1 MLQKKAL
8 IRNRVQECITLA
20 EQKFCIIMPEVDVR
34 FDLRGKAAGV
44 AGWRGHEYY
53 LRFNNKHMALGGKTW
68 DHIINDVVPHEV
80 AHTVCQSN
88 PHLGRNHN
96 NGWKTVCLALGG
108 NGKRCYSTEDA
119 PEAVAAAEPYV
130 YITTKGF
137 EVRFS
142 KRLHNKIQK
151 GAAYRIRGGKGE
163 VNVECAYN
171 YMAAP
176 SITKIKTVAPTAP
189 TKGQSKADQIRTQIA
204 LGNTKEECIEFG
216 VTVLGMKRAL
226 AKTYVNNNWN
236 K

>member
-44 AGWRGHEYY
+44 AGRRGYEYY

-68 DHIINDVVPHEV
+68 DHLLNDVVAHEV

-88 PHLGRNHN
+88 PQLGKNHN
-96 NGWKTVCLALGG
+96 NGWRTVCLALGG
-108 NGKRCYSTEDA
+108 NGEARYSTEDA

-151 GAAYRIRGGKGE
+151 GAAYLIRGGKGE
-163 VNVECAYN
+163 VNIECAYN

-176 SITKIKTVAPTAP
+176 SITKIKTVAP